1 MSFFGKLF
9 GKANDKDAVSTGEA
23 IQKLRETEEMLM
35 KKQDFLEKK
44 IDQEVAT
51 AKKNAKTNKRAA
63 MQALKRKK
71 RYDKQLQQID
81 GTLST
86 IEMQREALEGANTN
100 TAVLTTMNDAA
111 KALKKANADLDVDKV
126 HDMMDDI
133 AEQQDVA
140 KEISEA
146 ISNPVAFG
154 QEFDEDELEAELDAL
169 GEELEL
175 EEQEE
180 LDKQLLD
187 VGPIKTLPDVPSA
200 VPANPQ
206 PAAKKKETEEDP
218 DMAELAAWA
227 SQSDIDTAPVI
238 TDSPLLSPIQMTA
251 TECVNEYECVYRNQQ
266 CSEVCLLYQYYQ
278 LFTRDDSC
286 QQNDLFLYIEN
297 TTKYI

>member
-1 MSFFGKLF
+1 
-9 GKANDKDAVSTGEA
+9 
-23 IQKLRETEEMLM
+23 M
-35 KKQDFLEKK
+35 KKQEFLEKK

-51 AKKNAKTNKRAA
+51 ARKNAKTNKRSAL
-63 MQALKRKK
+63 QALKRKK

-100 TAVLTTMNDAA
+100 TAVLKTMNDAA

-146 ISNPVAFG
+146 ISSPVAFG

-169 GEELEL
+169 GDELEL

-187 VGPIKTLPDVPSA
+187 VGPAVGLPA
-200 VPANPQ
+200 VPTAE
-206 PAAKKKETEEDP
+206 PAKPASVPAKARREEEDP
-218 DMAELAAWA
+218 D
-227 SQSDIDTAPVI
+227 
-238 TDSPLLSPIQMTA
+238 
-251 TECVNEYECVYRNQQ
+251 
-266 CSEVCLLYQYYQ
+266 
-278 LFTRDDSC
+278 
-286 QQNDLFLYIEN
+286 
-297 TTKYI
+297 

>member
-1 MSFFGKLF
+1 MSFLNKMFGKSE
-9 GKANDKDAVSTGEA
+9 KAPAVTTGEA
-23 IQKLRETEEMLM
+23 IQKLRETEEMLN

-44 IDQEVAT
+44 IEVEVAN
-51 AKKNAKTNKRAA
+51 ARKNAKTNKRAA
-63 MQALKRKK
+63 LQALKRKK
-71 RYDKQLQQID
+71 RYDLQLQQID

-86 IEMQREALEGANTN
+86 IEMQREALESANTN

-154 QEFDEDELEAELDAL
+154 GEFDEDELEAELDAL

-175 EEQEE
+175 EEQEK
-180 LDKQLLD
+180 LDEQLLD
-187 VGPIKTLPDVPSA
+187 VGSVTLPEVPSG
-200 VPANPQ
+200 VPAAEPKGRV
-206 PAAKKKETEEDP
+206 KKPVDEDP

-227 SQSDIDTAPVI
+227 S
-238 TDSPLLSPIQMTA
+238 
-251 TECVNEYECVYRNQQ
+251 
-266 CSEVCLLYQYYQ
+266 
-278 LFTRDDSC
+278 
-286 QQNDLFLYIEN
+286 
-297 TTKYI
+297 